1 MLWGA
6 GFGARPLLLFLCVSP
21 RGTLGLPE
29 AQPDPLVHSKLAA
42 VGGESRDVLRTQSL
56 PNLVHGDDA
65 AVSPQRR
72 GVTCRPSLPTPCTR
86 SLPPLPVSLPG
97 PQPFFKRHIP
107 ARPRIRG
114 GHLAAVLHNCEYK
127 TEYFRP

>member
-6 GFGARPLLLFLCVSP
+6 GFGARPPLFFLCVSP

-29 AQPDPLVHSKLAA
+29 AQPDALVRSKLAA
-42 VGGESRDVLRTQSL
+42 VGGESGDVLCAQHL

-72 GVTCRPSLPTPCTR
+72 GVTCRPSLPTPRTR
-86 SLPPLPVSLPG
+86 GLPPLPVSLPG
-97 PQPFFKRHIP
+97 
-107 ARPRIRG
+107 
-114 GHLAAVLHNCEYK
+114 L
-127 TEYFRP
+127 